1 MAIMFFLAM
10 FLLALFSPGKAMAD
24 LPTIPFTPGEKLVF
38 KLSWTII
45 PAGQAV
51 LEIRPH
57 TLVNGDK
64 AWHFRMT
71 AETNSFVDTF
81 YKVRDRVDG
90 YTDALMNHSILYKK
104 KQREGSTH
112 RDIVVTFDH
121 PNNKVQYSNFK
132 KTRKPITIEPGAFD
146 PLSAFYFVRR
156 LNMASGSAIERPVT
170 DGKKFVIGRVRVI
183 KRETVKVTSGTYD
196 TWLIEPDLKHVGGVF
211 EKSKNAKLQLWVTAD
226 SRRIPVKIKSK
237 VVVGSFIGELV
248 SHSSATKDDVVGL
261 YTPTAEDRH
270 QYRQNRHSRRGKLRI
285 RHCTAGC
292 PGL

>member
-1 MAIMFFLAM
+1 MLV
-10 FLLALFSPGKAMAD
+10 LVLFSPGKAVAD
-24 LPTIPFTPGEKLVF
+24 PSTIPFTAGEKLVF
-38 KLSWTII
+38 QLSWTII
-45 PAGQAV
+45 PAGEAV

-81 YKVRDRVDG
+81 YKVRDQIDG
-90 YTDALMNHSILYKK
+90 YTDASMNHSVLYKK

-121 PNNKVQYSNFK
+121 PNEQVQYSNFK
-132 KTRKPITIEPGAFD
+132 TTKKPITIEPGAFD
-146 PLSAFYFVRR
+146 PLSAFYFVRG
-156 LNMASGSAIERPVT
+156 LDMASGSAIERPVT
-170 DGKKFVIGRVRVI
+170 DGKKCVIGRVKVI
-183 KRETVKVTSGTYD
+183 KRETVKVASGTYD

-248 SHSSATKDDVVGL
+248 SHSSTTKDGMVGF
-261 YTPTAEDRH
+261 YSPAAEGSAQLPQTTWPVKYHEDI
-270 QYRQNRHSRRGKLRI
+270 Q
-285 RHCTAGC
+285 
-292 PGL
+292 